1 MKAQIWA
8 QMSCT
13 ASWGCYRQSRARG
26 VSAKMLRC
34 HQNKE
39 SSSDCTFLDYI
50 ENALFDS

>member
-26 VSAKMLRC
+26 V
-34 HQNKE
+34 
-39 SSSDCTFLDYI
+39 FLCCQRKCSTVI
-50 ENALFDS
+50 RI